1 MNQPTHQH
9 ARLPLWHARSWR
21 TQLTSVGTFVPAR
34 LAARGAWLNGRTLRV
49 ARSAVTAIVLV
60 IQFWLYPALL
70 WKLQEE

>member
-9 ARLPLWHARSWR
+9 ARVA
-21 TQLTSVGTFVPAR
+21 V
-34 LAARGAWLNGRTLRV
+34 V
-49 ARSAVTAIVLV
+49 ARAKLADAINQRRHFCTGEISSAWRLVERADTACSAERRTAIVLV